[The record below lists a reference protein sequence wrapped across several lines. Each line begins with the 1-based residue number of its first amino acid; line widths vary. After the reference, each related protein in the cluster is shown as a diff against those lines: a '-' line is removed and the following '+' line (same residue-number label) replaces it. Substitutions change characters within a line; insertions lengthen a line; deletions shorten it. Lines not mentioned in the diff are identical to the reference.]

1 MRGGDQRNAHVGGAA
16 MALHRARGSSM
27 KFFLDT
33 ANIAEI
39 RMANE
44 WGVLDGVTTN
54 PSLVAKETGRDFRS
68 ILKEICDIVDG
79 PISAEVTSVKAED
92 MVAEGEKLAAF
103 HDNIVVKVQMTPEGL
118 KTVKALT
125 KKGIDTN
132 VTLIFSPN
140 QALLAAKAGAS
151 MVSPFVGRLDDISH
165 DGMAVVRD
173 TVQIYRN
180 YGIETEVLAASIR
193 HPLHMVEAAK
203 AGAHIATL
211 PWKVLEQMARH
222 PLTDQGLAKFLEDW
236 KKVPKA

>member
-1 MRGGDQRNAHVGGAA
+1 
-16 MALHRARGSSM
+16 M

-33 ANIAEI
+33 ANIQEI
-39 RMANE
+39 RVANE

-79 PISAEVTSVKAED
+79 PISAEVTSLKAEE
-92 MVAEGEKLAAF
+92 MIAEGEKLAAF
-103 HDNIVVKVQMTPEGL
+103 HDNIVVKVQMTTEGL
-118 KTVKALT
+118 KTVKALS

-132 VTLIFSPN
+132 VTLVFSPN

-151 MVSPFVGRLDDISH
+151 MVSPFIGRLDDISH

-173 TVQIYRN
+173 SVHIFET
-180 YGIETEVLAASIR
+180 YGYETEVLAASIR
-193 HPLHMVEAAK
+193 HPLHVIDAAK
-203 AGAHIATL
+203 AGSHIATM
-211 PWKVLEQMARH
+211 PFKVLEMMAKH
-222 PLTDQGLAKFLEDW
+222 PLTDAGLAKFLEDW

>member
-1 MRGGDQRNAHVGGAA
+1 
-16 MALHRARGSSM
+16 M

-33 ANIAEI
+33 ANIQEI
-39 RMANE
+39 RVANE

-79 PISAEVTSVKAED
+79 PISAEVTSTRAEE
-92 MVAEGEKLAAF
+92 MIPEGEKLAAF
-103 HDNIVVKVQMTPEGL
+103 HDNIVVKVQMTTEGL
-118 KTVKALT
+118 KTVKALS

-132 VTLIFSPN
+132 VTLVFSPN

-151 MVSPFVGRLDDISH
+151 MVSPFIGRLDDISH

-173 TVQIYRN
+173 SVQIFDT
-180 YGIETEVLAASIR
+180 YGYETEVLAASIR
-193 HPLHMVEAAK
+193 HPLHVIDAAK
-203 AGAHIATL
+203 AGSHIATM
-211 PWKVLEQMARH
+211 PFKVLEMMARH
-222 PLTDQGLAKFLEDW
+222 PLTDAGLAKFLEDW

>member
-1 MRGGDQRNAHVGGAA
+1 
-16 MALHRARGSSM
+16 M

-33 ANIAEI
+33 ANIQEI
-39 RMANE
+39 RVANE

-79 PISAEVTSVKAED
+79 PISAEVTSLKAEE
-92 MVAEGEKLAAF
+92 MIPEGEKLAAF
-103 HDNIVVKVQMTPEGL
+103 HDNIVVKVQMTTEGL
-118 KTVKALT
+118 KTVKALS

-132 VTLIFSPN
+132 VTLVFSPN

-151 MVSPFVGRLDDISH
+151 MVSPFIGRLDDISH

-173 TVQIYRN
+173 SVQIFET
-180 YGIETEVLAASIR
+180 YGYETEVLAASIR
-193 HPLHMVEAAK
+193 HPLHVIDAAK
-203 AGAHIATL
+203 AGSHIATM
-211 PWKVLEQMARH
+211 PFKVLEMMARH
-222 PLTDQGLAKFLEDW
+222 PLTDAGLAKFLEDW

>member
-1 MRGGDQRNAHVGGAA
+1 
-16 MALHRARGSSM
+16 
-27 KFFLDT
+27 
-33 ANIAEI
+33 
-39 RMANE
+39 
-44 WGVLDGVTTN
+44 
-54 PSLVAKETGRDFRS
+54 
-68 ILKEICDIVDG
+68 VDG

-125 KKGIDTN
+125 KKGIDVN

-140 QALLAAKAGAS
+140 QALLAAKAGAR